1 MEKKSQQILVFG
13 TVYFTVYFKII
24 FSLKVERGLNTY
36 YKKLQKKKQI
46 IFKE

>member
-13 TVYFTVYFKII
+13 TIYFTVYFKLI

-36 YKKLQKKKQI
+36 YKKLKKEQL